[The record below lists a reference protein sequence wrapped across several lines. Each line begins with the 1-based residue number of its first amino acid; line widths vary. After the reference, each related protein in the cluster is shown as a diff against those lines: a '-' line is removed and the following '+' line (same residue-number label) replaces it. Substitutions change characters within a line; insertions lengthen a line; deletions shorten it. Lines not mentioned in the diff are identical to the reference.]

1 MTQAPTPRVNASTRS
16 EHVGSSIRIIGK
28 VNSAGGGRAII
39 DAGGDVEISY
49 HEAATLITPG
59 RFVEILGKVNQD
71 LTVTCLTAID
81 FGEDLDMSIV
91 DNVVQVSQQYRD
103 IFY

>member
-1 MTQAPTPRVNASTRS
+1 MEAPTPRVNASTRS

-49 HEAATLITPG
+49 HEAVTLITPG
-59 RFVEILGKVNQD
+59 RFTEILGKVNQD

-91 DNVVQVSQQYRD
+91 DNVVEVSQQYRD
-103 IFY
+103 IFC